1 MNARANV
8 AAASPVAAPKGW
20 KITTAGR
27 SMDIL
32 SRQWISRR
40 ADERFLSLADL
51 SKAARER
58 ADRSREITLKNNG
71 FEVLS
76 PEVLDT
82 DDRNTVLAKA
92 QQITLGLP
100 NGDMIAPTHWAFGQI
115 AGLAKAPA
123 SYLRQLPA
131 AIVSDALQYGLRFNR
146 GAEEVKLYADDL
158 EAMAITGPDYGR
170 IFNHDVAEA
179 VSMVTASGQGDHR
192 WKVPGLLDW
201 RTMVYDPNHPVTAD
215 TTTLFMNDRSI
226 FIFLCQDLAPIEI
239 GKLPNG
245 EPDLVFRGF
254 YVTNSEVGAGSLK
267 LGAMYLRAV
276 CQNRILWGVEGFEEM
291 TMRHTKYAPDRF
303 LEEARPALE
312 SFANGSEKK
321 LIDGVNKAREA
332 KIADTKDQALEW
344 LAGRNIS
351 RKRALSIYDR
361 IVQEMREGDEADKPV
376 SAWEMS
382 QGITAQAREE
392 QNHDTRLDLELD
404 AKRLL
409 DKVAA

>member
-1 MNARANV
+1 MTAQAPI
-8 AAASPVAAPKGW
+8 ATASQAAPKGW
-20 KITTAGR
+20 KVSTAGR

-32 SRQWISRR
+32 SRQWISRK
-40 ADERFLSLADL
+40 ADERFLSLEDL
-51 SKAARER
+51 ANKARARAEN
-58 ADRSREITLKNNG
+58 AKEIVLKNNG

-76 PEVLDT
+76 PEILDT
-82 DDRNTVLAKA
+82 DDRNTMLAKA
-92 QQITLGLP
+92 QQITIGLP
-100 NGDMIAPTHWAFGQI
+100 SGDEVAPTNWAFGQI

-131 AIVSDALQYGLRFNR
+131 AIVSDALQYGLRYNR
-146 GAEEVKLYADDL
+146 GAEDVKLYADDL

-179 VSMVTASGQGDHR
+179 VSMVAATGQGDHQ
-192 WKVPGLLDW
+192 WKVPGMLDW
-201 RTMVYDPNHPVTAD
+201 STGIYDPRHPVTAD

-267 LGAMYLRAV
+267 LGAMYLRAI
-276 CQNRILWGVEGFEEM
+276 CQNRILWGVEGFEEL
-291 TMRHTKYAPDRF
+291 TMRHTKYAPARF
-303 LEEARPALE
+303 VEEARPALE
-312 SFANGSEKK
+312 SFANGSEGK
-321 LIDGVNKAREA
+321 LIEGITKAREA
-332 KIADTKDQALEW
+332 KIADTKEEALQW
-344 LAGRNIS
+344 LGARNIS
-351 RKRALSIYDR
+351 RKRSLAIMER
-361 IVQEMREGDEADKPV
+361 ITVEMREGDEEDNRPV
-376 SAWEMS
+376 SAWEMA

-392 QNHDTRLDLELD
+392 QNHDTRMDLELD

-409 DKVAA
+409 DKVA

>member
-1 MNARANV
+1 MNAIITNAP
-8 AAASPVAAPKGW
+8 AATTAAPKGW
-20 KITTAGR
+20 KVSTAGR

-32 SRQWISRR
+32 SRQWISRK

-51 SKAARER
+51 TAAAKHRV
-58 ADRSREITLKNNG
+58 DTSREIVLKNNG

-76 PEVLDT
+76 PEILDT

-92 QQITLGLP
+92 QQITLGLKD
-100 NGDMIAPTHWAFGQI
+100 GTEIAPSNWAFGQI

-131 AIVSDALQYGLRFNR
+131 SIVSDALQYGLRFNR
-146 GAEEVKLYADDL
+146 GAEDVKLYADDL

-179 VSMVTASGQGDHR
+179 VSMVAATGHGDHQ
-192 WKVPGLLDW
+192 WKVPGMFDW
-201 RTMVYDPNHPVTAD
+201 RTMIYDPRHPVTAD

-276 CQNRILWGVEGFEEM
+276 CQNRILWGVEGFEEL

-303 LEEARPALE
+303 IEEARPALE
-312 SFANGSEKK
+312 SFANGSTTK
-321 LIDGVNKAREA
+321 LIDGIAKARDTVIADNKAE
-332 KIADTKDQALEW
+332 ALEW
-344 LAGRNIS
+344 LSSRNIS
-351 RKRALSIYDR
+351 RKRALSIYER
-361 IVQEMREGDEADKPV
+361 IIVEERQGDEADKPV
-376 SAWEMS
+376 SAWDMT

-392 QNHDTRLDLELD
+392 QNHDTRMDLELD

-409 DKVAA
+409 DKVA